1 MTTRHLVNGLMRHM
15 HARTHLECQ
24 KSLGI
29 PGGTFSR
36 MYHRGADL
44 NVATLDKIQQRSGL
58 PLEQLMAWYR
68 EPEQS
73 ACLTSER
80 TAS

>member
-15 HARTHLECQ
+15 NARTHRECQ
-24 KSLGI
+24 QSLVI
-29 PGGTFSR
+29 SGGSFSR

-68 EPEQS
+68 QEETKSRAS
-73 ACLTSER
+73 ANCSNN
-80 TAS
+80 